1 MTQGSWFT
9 QGMNIHETSIRLPKA
24 GGWRRDTKRSEPS
37 RIFQEQH
44 QMDVLGPSACSQ
56 FLPTKV
62 LFKPSQ
68 FLLLTLHAVGGV

>member
-1 MTQGSWFT
+1 MTQGSWFI

-44 QMDVLGPSACSQ
+44 QMDVLGSLRLLSV
-56 FLPTKV
+56 PTHKGS
-62 LFKPSQ
+62 L
-68 FLLLTLHAVGGV
+68 